1 MIIHAQGDSA
11 CIDLF
16 DHHLVITRQLR
27 GMLIGSQEREQLIP
41 LASIKSVQFQRPGF
55 LAPGRIILAVA
66 DSTSKRP
73 GTFQD
78 PNTVLFAKRQLPAFE
93 RVYHAIREAIA
104 TPSIERIAMAAQRRE
119 PVSYRPPS
127 PAASDIVEHVPRLA
141 NAGEQFGARTS
152 TPYDHRDQDRMRA
165 ESRPT
170 VKRAMVRW
178 WETVPPIAKFTVAG
192 CAAALLLTMC
202 TPGEQSTSADGDST
216 DSAVTNQPADGQP
229 PSTQA
234 MITAWSL
241 YTLGERRDKEFPL
254 IDGPGKPGEF
264 CSAAGGHAMLV
275 FGDHSPKE
283 GVAPFFDE
291 FSKFDDRT
299 GMELRGRF
307 WFDQAN
313 NRLTLRNLMQD
324 RPNGHDPHPVADMT
338 LATEPAEPGV
348 VRIDGTAFHYC
359 VI

>member
-1 MIIHAQGDSA
+1 
-11 CIDLF
+11 
-16 DHHLVITRQLR
+16 
-27 GMLIGSQEREQLIP
+27 MLMSSQEREQLIP
-41 LASIKSVQFQRPGF
+41 LASIKSVQFQWPGF
-55 LAPGRIILAVA
+55 LAPGRIILTVA
-66 DSTSKRP
+66 DATSKRP

-127 PAASDIVEHVPRLA
+127 SAASDIVEHVPRLA
-141 NAGEQFGARTS
+141 SAGERFCAGPP
-152 TPYDHRDQDRMRA
+152 TPYDHCDQDRVRT
-165 ESRPT
+165 ESRPS
-170 VKRAMVRW
+170 VRRAVAQW
-178 WETVPPIAKFTVAG
+178 WKSVPPIAKFTAAG
-192 CAAALLLTMC
+192 CAVALLLTMC
-202 TPGEQSTSADGDST
+202 TPGKQSTSADSDSV
-216 DSAVTNQPADGQP
+216 DLSFANQRTDGQK
-229 PSTQA
+229 PSTHA
-234 MITAWSL
+234 MISAWAL
-241 YTLGERRDKEFPL
+241 YSLGERRDKEFPL

-264 CSAAGGHAMLV
+264 CSGAGSHAMLV

-313 NRLTLRNLMQD
+313 NRLTIRNLMQD
-324 RPNGHDPHPVADMT
+324 RPNGHDPHPVTDMT
-338 LATEPAEPGV
+338 LVTEPAEPGV